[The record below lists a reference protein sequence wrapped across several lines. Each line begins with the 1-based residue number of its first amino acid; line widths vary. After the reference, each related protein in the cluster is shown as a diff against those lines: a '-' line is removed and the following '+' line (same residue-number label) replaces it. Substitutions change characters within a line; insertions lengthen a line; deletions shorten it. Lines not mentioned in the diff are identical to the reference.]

1 MSNMNGGTLWR
12 FVPAEADA
20 FHAEQDE
27 LHEANKQR
35 YRDDLLDPKY
45 LAQRCRNVMLGDFSE
60 DAYHEWRCATKRM
73 DRVAVVSQLFAR
85 EAYHLQGDVARK
97 IYNSLTE
104 AEQKLAC
111 EAVQREIE
119 EWDEDEREA
128 ELEVLRDIATL
139 EICGE

>member
-1 MSNMNGGTLWR
+1 MSNTLWR

-27 LHEANKQR
+27 LHEANEWE
-35 YRDDLLDPKY
+35 YRKDLLDVDT
-45 LAQRCRNVMLGDFSE
+45 LASECREVMLGNWGES
-60 DAYHEWRCATKRM
+60 AYWEWKRATKRM
-73 DRVAVVSQLFAR
+73 NRVALVSQLYA
-85 EAYHLQGDVARK
+85 EQGYHLSRDVARK
-97 IYNSLTE
+97 VYNSLTKV
-104 AEQKLAC
+104 EQKLAC